1 MHRSH
6 ERLTIFSFSKNINNS
21 IHRFLKNT
29 VSIKPSV
36 LGKMPPGKM
45 PPGNNPPQENCP
57 PENCPPGKLP
67 PTLLIKDEPLLINVL
82 ISMNI

>member
-45 PPGNNPPQENCP
+45 PPGNNPP
-57 PENCPPGKLP
+57 PGKLP
-67 PTLLIKDEPLLINVL
+67 SGKLPPRKIAPHSFDKR
-82 ISMNI
+82 